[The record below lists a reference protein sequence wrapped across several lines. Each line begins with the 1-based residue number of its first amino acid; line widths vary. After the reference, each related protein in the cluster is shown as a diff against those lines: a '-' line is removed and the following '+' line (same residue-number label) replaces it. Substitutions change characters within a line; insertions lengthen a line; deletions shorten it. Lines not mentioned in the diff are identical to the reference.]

1 MTYWCAAHTHINSED
16 VAAGHLIRQG
26 FEVLLPKHL
35 KRRAHARRV
44 DWVPKPLFPGYLFVA
59 IDPDRSPWRAIKGTV
74 GIRDVIRF
82 GEKPAAVPDP
92 VINEIRT
99 RQDDDGLIRTRSA
112 TGFKQGDTVQVK
124 RGSLGELEALFE
136 GTDERNRV
144 IVLLDLL
151 GRKVRAT
158 VSGDAVFAI

>member
-1 MTYWCAAHTHINSED
+1 MTYWCAAHTQINAED

-26 FEVLLPKHL
+26 FDVFLPKHL
-35 KRRAHARRV
+35 KRRAHARRN
-44 DWVPKPLFPGYLFVA
+44 DWIAKPLFPGYLFVA
-59 IDPDRSPWRAIKGTV
+59 IDPDHSPWRAIRGTV

-92 VINEIRT
+92 VIHEIRA
-99 RQDDDGLIRTRSA
+99 RQEDNGLIRTRTA
-112 TGFKQGDTVQVK
+112 AGFKQGETVQVK
-124 RGSLGELEALFE
+124 RGPLGELEALFE

-144 IVLLDLL
+144 IVLLNLL

-158 VSGDAVFAI
+158 VPGDAVFAI